1 MVYRHKSADRTPRGA
16 ESRSNVSMAAEGG
29 LAMRIALISDIHGNE
44 VALRAVL
51 ASIRATG
58 VDQVICLGDV
68 ATLGPQPSAILDMLQ
83 ELGCPCI
90 LGNHDEFM
98 LDPELIRTYTEA
110 PIVVD
115 AVDWCRDRLSNDEL
129 AFLRTFQARLE
140 IPLDAHSTLL
150 VFHGSPRSH
159 MEDLLA
165 NTPPEE
171 LDRRLEGHAAT
182 VMAGGHTHLQM
193 LRQHRGTLLLNPGS
207 VGMPFKE
214 YANGGPPTLLHHAEY
229 ATVEAQGG
237 AVNVSLH
244 RVPVDRDALR
254 AAVKACDNP
263 MRGALLQ
270 QYA

>member
-1 MVYRHKSADRTPRGA
+1 
-16 ESRSNVSMAAEGG
+16 
-29 LAMRIALISDIHGNE
+29 MRIALISDIHGNE

-51 ASIRATG
+51 ASVEQAG

-68 ATLGPQPSAILDMLQ
+68 ATLGPRPRVILDLLR

-98 LDPELIRTYTEA
+98 LDPGLIRTYTEA
-110 PIVVD
+110 AVVVD
-115 AVDWCRDRLSNDEL
+115 AVDWCRDQLSEDDL
-129 AFLRTFQARLE
+129 GFLRTFQARLTV
-140 IPLDAHSTLL
+140 PLEGGATLL
-150 VFHGSPRSH
+150 LFHGSPRSH

-165 NTPPEE
+165 DTPPEE
-171 LDRRLEGHAAT
+171 LDRRLAGHAAT
-182 VMAGGHTHLQM
+182 VMAGGHTHVQM
-193 LRQHRGTLLLNPGS
+193 LRQHRGTLLVNPGS
-207 VGMPFKE
+207 VGLPFKE

-229 ATVEAQGG
+229 ATVESRGG

-263 MRGALLQ
+263 MRDSLLR